1 MMSKKDELKI
11 TVNKHEWES
20 KGIFGKYVELCFRGL
35 GGGAIVG
42 GYIGATIGFTGALVS
57 PAVIGYGLVRGAKII
72 LRK

>member
-1 MMSKKDELKI
+1 MNND
-11 TVNKHEWES
+11 TWEP
-20 KGIFGKYVELCFRGL
+20 KGLFGKYAELCFRGL

-57 PAVIGYGLVRGAKII
+57 PAAIGYGLVKGARIL